1 MILNCWF
8 VASSILFVDKT
19 KLEKANKNS
28 TNSMI
33 NDNIKHVNCEL
44 GLYTRK
50 VIIYNFYV
58 SRNQKL
64 ILGLYR
70 LLLIYGT
77 DDNISRKKLA
87 GIGISCINP
96 HTSTISSTE
105 VAGSRSSW
113 KVESTLDVDLRRAS
127 SLCRI
132 HSASAT
138 DHSFVSCDTF

>member
-1 MILNCWF
+1 MI
-8 VASSILFVDKT
+8 K
-19 KLEKANKNS
+19 
-28 TNSMI
+28 
-33 NDNIKHVNCEL
+33 DNVKHVNCEL

-50 VIIYNFYV
+50 VIIYNNV

-77 DDNISRKKLA
+77 DDNISRKKFA

-105 VAGSRSSW
+105 VAGSRSS
-113 KVESTLDVDLRRAS
+113 
-127 SLCRI
+127 
-132 HSASAT
+132 
-138 DHSFVSCDTF
+138 